1 MLKQM
6 TADFRDTG
14 DAKRML
20 AEVGKLDA
28 ARHIVPL
35 LGAGAIVVWL
45 AAQLLFLDGSVTFMG
60 TMKVAL
66 ISVLAT
72 GLVWA
77 VSGEQLRLLRELE
90 RQGKELKQRT
100 RETGALNRMAQAHLA
115 GCPSQVPVYLGE
127 REAGQGQNQR
137 VSAPAGPA
145 QLPIQSKV
153 VAELR
158 QILGSVPESDEYV
171 SAYLEAAD

>member
-1 MLKQM
+1 MLKQI

-20 AEVGKLDA
+20 ADVGKLDA
-28 ARHIVPL
+28 ARNIEPL

-77 VSGEQLRLLRELE
+77 VSSEQLRLLRELE
-90 RQGKELKQRT
+90 RQGKELEQRT
-100 RETGALNRMAQAHLA
+100 RETGALRRYLNTLESARQGRGTIRELA
-115 GCPSQVPVYLGE
+115 L
-127 REAGQGQNQR
+127 
-137 VSAPAGPA
+137 
-145 QLPIQSKV
+145 
-153 VAELR
+153 LR
-158 QILGSVPESDEYV
+158 DRRSSLSSPR
-171 SAYLEAAD
+171 